1 MTKHALP
8 VLWDGD
14 PIKWGDW
21 YAEDQIITH
30 PAGGCKDYYVCP
42 QCHTTSH
49 PRSVTGLVE
58 RGLGNPAISLYLRRC
73 MTCGYTT
80 IISHELTRDAKGHEW
95 VLTDDDYDDDGVK
108 TVHLT
113 KDHDPAYKSLA
124 NTLLYLQMARIELS
138 NHLALAKY
146 GLNATSQLAKHV
158 DTVVADCTDIV
169 RKYQEQRLKHL
180 KSEQNE
186 QKY

>member
-14 PIKWGDW
+14 PIQWGDW
-21 YAEDQIITH
+21 YAEDQLITH
-30 PAGGCKDYYVCP
+30 SKGYYVCP

-58 RGLGNPAISLYLRRC
+58 RGLGNPSISLYLRRC
-73 MTCGYTT
+73 MTCKYTT
-80 IISHELTRDAKGHEW
+80 IISHELTRDAKYHEW
-95 VLTDDDYDDDGVK
+95 VLTDEDYGDEGVK
-108 TVHLT
+108 TVHLS
-113 KDHDPAYKSLA
+113 KDRDPAYKSLA

-146 GLNATSQLAKHV
+146 GLNMTSKLAEHI

-169 RKYQEQRLKHL
+169 RKYQEHRLKHL
-180 KSEQNE
+180 KSEQ
-186 QKY
+186 K